1 VGSEREATD
10 QRETTD
16 RSDDSRARPDG
27 TRESS
32 VTMKFGGTSVK
43 DTDAIGRLVRIVARE
58 RRPRLVVVSALAGVT
73 DALLAAGRLAEAG
86 DGAGARDAVR
96 ALHRRHE
103 EMAAVVRAAER
114 RAALLAATDALFG
127 ELEAI
132 VRALA
137 VVEEVSPRSS
147 DAIVAFG
154 ELASSRIVAA
164 ALEDAGLAAR
174 WLDARSVLVTD
185 AQHGAAIPDRA
196 ATDERLRSVVRPLL
210 EGGAVPVTGGFI
222 GATAAGVTTTLGRG
236 GSDFSAA
243 LFGAGLA
250 AEEIQIWTDVDGML
264 TADPRMVADP
274 QVVPALSF
282 DEASELA
289 YFGAKVL
296 HPSTILPAVA
306 LGIPV
311 RILNSHRPEAPGTLV
326 SRSVAAGEGGPAAI
340 ACKRGVTRI
349 DIASSR
355 MLMAYGFLRR
365 VFEVFERFRTPVDV
379 VTTSEV
385 SVSVTIDD
393 RRALDAIVAELAGFA
408 DVSSEG
414 GMAIVCAVGE
424 RVRTDP
430 RLATRVLGA
439 LEGLPLAMV
448 SQGGSRKN
456 ITVVL
461 RDEDAP
467 AAMERLHR
475 RFFESASTPRE
486 ARVTA

>member
-1 VGSEREATD
+1 MIV
-10 QRETTD
+10 
-16 RSDDSRARPDG
+16 
-27 TRESS
+27 
-32 VTMKFGGTSVK
+32 MKFGGTSVK
-43 DTDAIGRLVRIVARE
+43 DVAAVRRLVEIVKCE
-58 RRPRLVVVSALAGVT
+58 KRPRVVVASALSKVT
-73 DALLAAGRLAEAG
+73 DALIETGRLAEAG
-86 DGAGARDAVR
+86 DGNAAREAVR
-96 ALHRRHE
+96 ALHRRHVD
-103 EMAAVVRAAER
+103 MATLVSLPQR
-114 RAALLAATDALFG
+114 RAELLAATDALFG

-137 VVEEVSPRSS
+137 VVEEVSPRSA
-147 DAIVAFG
+147 DTIVAFG

-164 ALEDAGLAAR
+164 ALDDAGVPAR
-174 WLDARSVLVTD
+174 FVDARSVLVTD
-185 AQHGAAIPDRA
+185 AAHGAAQPDRT
-196 ATDERLRSVVRPLL
+196 ATDERLRSLVRPLVDDGL
-210 EGGAVPVTGGFI
+210 VTVLGGFI
-222 GATAAGVTTTLGRG
+222 GATEGGLTTTLGRG

-243 LFGAGLA
+243 LFGAGLG

-264 TADPRMVADP
+264 TADPRVVAAP
-274 QVVPALSF
+274 RVVPRLSF

-296 HPSTILPAVA
+296 HPSTILPAVG

-311 RILNSHRPEAPGTLV
+311 RILNSHRPEAEGTLIA
-326 SRSVAAGEGGPAAI
+326 REAAADARGPAAI

-393 RRALDAIVAELAGFA
+393 RRALDAIVAELRGFA
-408 DVSSEG
+408 DVACED

-424 RVRTDP
+424 RLRGDAQ
-430 RLATRVLGA
+430 LATRILGA

-448 SQGGSRKN
+448 SQGGSRTN

-461 RDEDAP
+461 PDAHVK
-467 AAMERLHR
+467 AAMESLHR
-475 RFFESASTPRE
+475 RFFEPEPAPRV
-486 ARVTA
+486 AAA

>member
-1 VGSEREATD
+1 
-10 QRETTD
+10 
-16 RSDDSRARPDG
+16 
-27 TRESS
+27 
-32 VTMKFGGTSVK
+32 MKFGGTSVK
-43 DTDAIGRLVRIVARE
+43 DAEAVRRVVRVVGRE
-58 RRPRLVVVSALAGVT
+58 KRPRLVVVSALAQVT
-73 DALLAAGRLAEAG
+73 DALLEVARLAEAG
-86 DGAGARDAVR
+86 DAAAARAAVR

-103 EMAAVVRAAER
+103 EMAALVRATER
-114 RAALLAATDALFG
+114 RADVLAAIDALFE
-127 ELEAI
+127 ELDGI

-164 ALEDAGLAAR
+164 ALEDAGLPAR
-174 WLDARSVLVTD
+174 WLDARAVLVTD
-185 AQHGAAIPDRA
+185 GQHGAAVPDQE
-196 ATDERLRSVVRPLL
+196 ATDERLRSHVRPLL
-210 EGGAVPVTGGFI
+210 GEVLVVGGFV
-222 GATAAGVTTTLGRG
+222 GATSSGLTTTLGRG

-243 LFGAGLA
+243 LFGAGLL

-264 TADPRMVADP
+264 TADPRLVAEP
-274 QVVPALSF
+274 RVVPRLSF

-306 LGIPV
+306 LDIPV
-311 RILNSHRPEAPGTLV
+311 RILNSHRPEAPGTLIT
-326 SRSVAAGEGGPAAI
+326 RSVGSGEGGPAAI
-340 ACKRGVTRI
+340 ACKRGLARV
-349 DIASSR
+349 DIASTR

-385 SVSVTIDD
+385 SVSVTVDD
-393 RRALDAIVAELAGFA
+393 RRALEGIVTELRAFA
-408 DVSSEG
+408 DVACED

-424 RVRTDP
+424 RLRTDP

-448 SQGGSRKN
+448 SHGGSRKN
-456 ITVVL
+456 VTVVL
-461 RDEDAP
+461 RDADAP

-475 RFFESASTPRE
+475 RFFEGEAAPAERETLASA
-486 ARVTA
+486 

>member
-1 VGSEREATD
+1 MIV
-10 QRETTD
+10 
-16 RSDDSRARPDG
+16 
-27 TRESS
+27 
-32 VTMKFGGTSVK
+32 MKFGGTSVK
-43 DTDAIGRLVRIVARE
+43 DVEAVRRVVEVVGRE
-58 RRPRLVVVSALAGVT
+58 KRPRLVVVSALSKVT
-73 DALLAAGRLAEAG
+73 DALLDLARLAEQG
-86 DGAGARDAVR
+86 DATAAREAVKS
-96 ALHRRHE
+96 LHRRHE
-103 EMAAVVRAAER
+103 EMAVLVRATER
-114 RAALLAATDALFG
+114 RADLLAALDSLFE
-127 ELEAI
+127 ELLAI
-132 VRALA
+132 VHALA

-147 DAIVAFG
+147 DLIVAFG

-164 ALEDAGLAAR
+164 ALQDAGVPSR
-174 WLDARSVLVTD
+174 WTDARQLLVTD
-185 AQHGAAIPDRA
+185 AQHGTAVPDREE
-196 ATDERLRSVVRPLL
+196 TDARLRSLVRPLL
-210 EGGAVPVTGGFI
+210 ADGLVPVVGGFI
-222 GATAAGVTTTLGRG
+222 GATAGGLTTTLGRG

-243 LFGAGLA
+243 LFGAGLEA
-250 AEEIQIWTDVDGML
+250 DEIQIWTDVDGML
-264 TADPRMVADP
+264 TADPR
-274 QVVPALSF
+274 VVSGPRVVERLSF

-296 HPSTILPAVA
+296 HPSTILPAVG

-326 SRSVAAGEGGPAAI
+326 TRSVDGGDGGPAAI
-340 ACKRGVTRI
+340 ACKRGLTRI

-393 RRALDAIVAELAGFA
+393 RRALDGIVAELSAFA
-408 DVSSEG
+408 DVASED

-424 RVRTDP
+424 RLRTDA

-448 SQGGSRKN
+448 SQGGCRKN

-461 RDEDAP
+461 PDADAP

-475 RFFESASTPRE
+475 RFFEGESTPAGR
-486 ARVTA
+486 AALATA

>member
-1 VGSEREATD
+1 MV
-10 QRETTD
+10 
-16 RSDDSRARPDG
+16 
-27 TRESS
+27 
-32 VTMKFGGTSVK
+32 VMKFGGTSVK
-43 DTDAIGRLVRIVARE
+43 DVAAVRRLVGIVHAQE
-58 RRPRLVVVSALAGVT
+58 KAPVVVVSALSKVT
-73 DALLAAGRLAEAG
+73 DGLLQIAGLAEKG
-86 DGAGARDAVR
+86 DAAAAAEAVR
-96 ALHRRHE
+96 ALHRRHQD
-103 EMAAVVRAAER
+103 MAALVALPQR
-114 RAALLAATDALFG
+114 RAELLAALEALFC
-127 ELEAI
+127 ELESI
-132 VRALA
+132 VHALA
-137 VVEEVSPRSS
+137 VIEEVSPRSA
-147 DAIVAFG
+147 DTIVAFG

-164 ALEDAGLAAR
+164 ALEDAGVPSR
-174 WLDARSVLVTD
+174 FVDARQVLITD
-185 AQHGAAIPDRA
+185 AQHGAAQADRER
-196 ATDERLRSVVRPLL
+196 TDERLRALVAPLAANGL
-210 EGGAVPVTGGFI
+210 VPVLGGFI
-222 GATAAGVTTTLGRG
+222 GSTGTGITTTLGRG
-236 GSDFSAA
+236 GSDYSAA
-243 LFGAGLA
+243 LFGAGLR

-264 TADPRMVADP
+264 TADPRVVEAP
-274 QVVPALSF
+274 RVVPRLSF

-296 HPSTILPAVA
+296 HPSTILPAVG
-306 LGIPV
+306 LDIPV
-311 RILNSHRPEAPGTLV
+311 RILNSQRPEAEGT
-326 SRSVAAGEGGPAAI
+326 RITRAVAPDGDAPAAI
-340 ACKRGVTRI
+340 ACKRGVTRV

-393 RRALDAIVAELAGFA
+393 RRALDGIVAELSGFA
-408 DVSSEG
+408 DVACED

-424 RVRTDP
+424 SLRGDA

-475 RFFESASTPRE
+475 RFFESAAPTPHA
-486 ARVTA
+486 ARATA